1 MANCSFCATHT
12 LCS

>member
-1 MANCSFCATHT
+1 MANCSFRAPHT